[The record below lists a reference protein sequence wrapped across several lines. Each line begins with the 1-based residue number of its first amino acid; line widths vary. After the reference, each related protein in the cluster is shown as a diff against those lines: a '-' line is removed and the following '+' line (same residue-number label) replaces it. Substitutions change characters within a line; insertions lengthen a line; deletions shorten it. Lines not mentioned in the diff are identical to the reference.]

1 MPTLADVSSDV
12 IHQILASVSDFKSL
26 RSLLLTSKPFHDT
39 FEAHPQGI
47 LRDIA
52 FNKVGAALPQALRLV
67 RCEAAGYRNKDVAEL
82 PSEQDVM
89 VQPIITRREARALAE
104 NAQVAYDLEDLFS
117 QRYTLYFSLATG
129 L

>member
-12 IHQILASVSDFKSL
+12 IHQLLVSVPDFKGL
-26 RSLLLTSKPFHDT
+26 RSLLLTSKPFHDA

-67 RCEAAGYRNKDVAEL
+67 RCEAGSYRNKHVADL
-82 PSEQDVM
+82 PLEKDTMEQ
-89 VQPIITRREARALAE
+89 PITRREARALAE
-104 NAQVAYDLEDLFS
+104 NAQVAYAFEDLFS
-117 QRYTLYFSLATG
+117 QRYILHFPPTTG